1 MVKACCSH
9 YLDANGERQ
18 EMNDAKNEELDG
30 IIDRYADAALRT
42 IAIAYKDIQEG
53 ECGENHDEPE
63 EAEVK
68 DIEKSGLTLVAIVG
82 IMDIIRQEVPEAV
95 RKC

>member
-1 MVKACCSH
+1 
-9 YLDANGERQ
+9 
-18 EMNDAKNEELDG
+18 MNDAKNEELDG
-30 IIDRYADAALRT
+30 VIDRYADAALRT

-53 ECGENHDEPE
+53 ECGEKHDEPE